1 LDFIHKANEQVDKLT
16 TLVENLLDVTKI
28 QAGKMAFNKSEFDMS
43 ELIDEC
49 VYHIQNLSRN
59 LIHIDRNEAVYVF
72 ADQNRIEQV
81 IMNLL
86 SNAVKYSPDSTEIV
100 LNSYEQDGVLK
111 VEIKDQGIGIAEEN
125 LPYVFDRF
133 FRGINS
139 SEKFSGLGLGLYIS
153 ADIIRRHGGKVGV
166 DSSLGNGSTFWFTIP
181 LLRSTE
187 KNNILN
193 DNNDG
198 K

>member
-1 LDFIHKANEQVDKLT
+1 MDISALKKAEEATRELLLKKDEFMSIASHELKTPITSMKASLQIIQRIIEEKDSEVLALDFIHKANEQVDKLT

-59 LIHIDRNEAVYVF
+59 PIHIDRNEAVYVF

-86 SNAVKYSPDSTEIV
+86 SNAVKYSPDSTEI
-100 LNSYEQDGVLK
+100 
-111 VEIKDQGIGIAEEN
+111 
-125 LPYVFDRF
+125 R
-133 FRGINS
+133 
-139 SEKFSGLGLGLYIS
+139 S
-153 ADIIRRHGGKVGV
+153 AKSRNKG
-166 DSSLGNGSTFWFTIP
+166 
-181 LLRSTE
+181 
-187 KNNILN
+187 
-193 DNNDG
+193 
-198 K
+198 

>member
-1 LDFIHKANEQVDKLT
+1 
-16 TLVENLLDVTKI
+16 
-28 QAGKMAFNKSEFDMS
+28 
-43 ELIDEC
+43 
-49 VYHIQNLSRN
+49 
-59 LIHIDRNEAVYVF
+59 
-72 ADQNRIEQV
+72 
-81 IMNLL
+81 
-86 SNAVKYSPDSTEIV
+86 
-100 LNSYEQDGVLK
+100 VLK
-111 VEIKDQGIGIAEEN
+111 VEIKDKGIGIAEEN

-181 LLRSTE
+181 LLRSSE